1 MCIVK
6 RLNHLIEVSNMTI
19 KAFSDQTEIPYRS
32 VQSYLRA
39 ERELSIDAAIKI
51 ANTLGVSLNW
61 LILGQGEMFI
71 NLMGESTINADEL
84 SLLEKYRA
92 TTQSGKRII
101 QSTCNVILDE
111 LQP

>member
-1 MCIVK
+1 M
-6 RLNHLIEVSNMTI
+6 LS
-19 KAFSDQTEIPYRS
+19 YRNYKKILLRANRDLLRP

-71 NLMGESTINADEL
+71 SLVGESTINADEL

-101 QSTCNVILDE
+101 QSTCNAILDE